1 MKLGKKMTFNKRI
14 KKAAKKT
21 KPYFDK
27 IAKIDEKLKKAE
39 IDEKNAISHAGE
51 PMKESNMVYAKSTF
65 HYIGSWHR
73 LFLWMFP
80 VRKLVAEEES
90 LMTKCTLY
98 VKYVFGHIF
107 IVGESWKSYVNDEE
121 IKEYEELK

>member
-1 MKLGKKMTFNKRI
+1 MTFNKRI

-21 KPYFDK
+21 KPYYDK

-65 HYIGSWHR
+65 HYIKRRHR

-80 VRKLVAEEES
+80 AKKLVAEEDS
-90 LMTKCTLY
+90 LLTRCTLY
-98 VKYVFGHIF
+98 VKYVCGNIY
-107 IVGESWKSYVNDEE
+107 IVGEKWESYVNDEE
-121 IKEYEELK
+121 IKDYEGLK